1 MKQKIIFFLS
11 LFIFISSQAQTQF
24 NLLSPKNF
32 DENAGGFTASNG
44 KLFLLTEKKIL
55 VSTDS
60 GESWNFLK
68 DINSG
73 TEITSSDQ
81 LLFVVGKLGLVQKST
96 DNGQNWQTVNLNTTE
111 NLNNVFIFND
121 TVVIV
126 GSRTVFRSNDKG
138 INWTKT
144 DLDIFQYDS
153 VVKSYFISP
162 EEAHF
167 LTSYGDLYKTTNGG
181 INSVQTYDNPYVA
194 TSVNGLYFYNSQ
206 IGFANAVNKLLK
218 TTNGGQTWVLATS
231 FGQAIDS
238 QPLYS
243 FFFTSPTTGFAVG
256 QYGYIFKTT
265 NGGNTWQ
272 RVSDVAYFAEDGNN
286 LNKVYFA
293 NNIGY
298 IIGDHGKIL
307 KSTNQGE
314 NWVSKDF
321 SYDYVSDIQKTN
333 NKVYVTSGKSFYS
346 STDEANWTKLGT
358 PTVEASAP
366 YIMDSQ
372 FMNDDLGYALV
383 GNAGG
388 TQFSKSTN
396 GGVTWNLLDNTH
408 LGFNKLHF
416 FDTQNGLRYSE
427 FGISLTK
434 DGGTTW
440 QNLHNFGFFNFK
452 AVDENTAFGYNSS
465 RIMKT
470 TDKGVTWTLVKEAAY
485 FSNMYFANELIGYY
499 TEANKLYKTYN
510 GGTSW
515 ELVKDFYSAY
525 NLRLNFL
532 NANEGIAF
540 DYNGTSY
547 QTFDGGINWNTV
559 TVPKLTNFFA
569 VGRNY
574 YVAGANGIIYK
585 SNSYTQ
591 DYSLKTLEVTELFA
605 DKVKLN
611 GYGSSNVSELNN
623 IKFQYGENSDF
634 DLQTV
639 STPSIIAQYNNSL
652 LNQNIEDLKPE
663 TTYYFRISATN
674 QSGVVT
680 STVKEFT
687 TLPLHNKTLEFSN
700 IDSNNATANINIK
713 NNAGSVISDIKIIY
727 GLSSENLILTKN
739 VGSDINTYSQNI
751 LNSTLENLEPD
762 TIYFA
767 KLQFTQNNVIYT
779 SDLKQFKT
787 AILATEDLNK
797 ESSAIYPNPVKDILH
812 ITNTKNLKS
821 ISIISTSGNMVKNI
835 LSAEI
840 KNGSIDLRN
849 LTKGNYVV
857 ILNYD
862 NKTVNKKIIKQ

>member
-1 MKQKIIFFLS
+1 MKQKFIFLLGIFIFLS
-11 LFIFISSQAQTQF
+11 AQAQTQF
-24 NLLSPKNF
+24 SLLNPKNF
-32 DENAGGFTASNG
+32 DENAGGFTASDG

-55 VSTDS
+55 VFTDS
-60 GESWNFLK
+60 GESWSFLK
-68 DINSG
+68 NVTNG

-81 LLFVVGKLGLVQKST
+81 LLFVVGKLGLVQKSV
-96 DNGQNWQTVNLNTTE
+96 DNGQIWETVNLNTTE
-111 NLNNVFIFND
+111 NLNNVFIFGN
-121 TVVIV
+121 TVIIV
-126 GSRTVFRSNDKG
+126 GSRSVFRSADKG
-138 INWTKT
+138 ASWTKT
-144 DLDIFQYDS
+144 DLDIFQNDS
-153 VVKSYFISP
+153 VVKSYFTSP
-162 EEAHF
+162 SEAHF
-167 LTSYGDLYKTTNGG
+167 LTSYGDLYKTTDGG
-181 INSVQTYDNPYVA
+181 LHSVQTYDNPYVA

-218 TTNGGQTWVLATS
+218 TTNGGQTWVVATS

-272 RVSDVAYFAEDGNN
+272 RVSAVTYFAEDGNN

-333 NKVYVTSGKSFYS
+333 NKVYVTSGKSFYMS
-346 STDEANWTKLGT
+346 VDESNWTKLGT
-358 PTVEASAP
+358 PTLEASAP

-388 TQFSKSTN
+388 TQFSKTTN
-396 GGVTWNLLDNTH
+396 GGITWNLIDNTH

-440 QNLHNFGFFNFK
+440 QNTHNFGFFNFK
-452 AVDENTAFGYNSS
+452 AVNENTAFGYNSS
-465 RIMKT
+465 KIMKT
-470 TDKGVTWTLVKEAAY
+470 TDKGATWILVKEATY

-499 TEANKLYKTYN
+499 TEANKLYKTYD

-515 ELVKDFYSAY
+515 EMIKDFYSAY
-525 NLRLNFL
+525 NLRLHFL
-532 NANEGIAF
+532 NANEGIAY
-540 DYNGTSY
+540 DYNGISY
-547 QTFDGGINWNTV
+547 QTFDGGITWNTV
-559 TVPKLTNFFA
+559 TVPKYANFFA
-569 VGRNY
+569 IGRNY

-591 DYSLKTLEVTELFA
+591 DYSLKPLEVTELFA

-611 GYGSSNVSELNN
+611 GYGSTNVSEFSN
-623 IKFQYGENSDF
+623 IKFEYGENNNF
-634 DLQTV
+634 GLQ
-639 STPSIIAQYNNSL
+639 STSNPSTIAQYYNSL
-652 LNQNIEDLKPE
+652 LNKNIEDLTPE

-674 QSGVVT
+674 QSGAVT

-687 TLPLHNKTLEFSN
+687 TLPPHIKTLEFSDIN
-700 IDSNNATANINIK
+700 SNSATANINIK
-713 NNAGSVISDIKIIY
+713 NNAVKIISDIKIIY
-727 GLSSENLILTKN
+727 GLSSDNLTFTKN
-739 VGSDINTYSQNI
+739 VGSEINSYSQNT
-751 LNSTLENLEPD
+751 LATALENLQPD
-762 TIYFA
+762 TVYFA
-767 KLQFTQNNVIYT
+767 KLQFTQNNVTYT

-787 AILATEDLNK
+787 AILGTEELNK
-797 ESSAIYPNPVKDILH
+797 ESISIYPNPVKDILH
-812 ITNTKNLKS
+812 VTNTKNLQS
-821 ISIISTSGNMVKNI
+821 VSVITTSGNLVKNI
-835 LSAEI
+835 SSAEI
-840 KNGSIDLRN
+840 KDGAVDLSH
-849 LTKGNYVV
+849 LTKGNYIV

-862 NKTVNKKIIKQ
+862 GKTVNKKIIKQ

>member
-1 MKQKIIFFLS
+1 MKQKIIFLLGVFIFLS
-11 LFIFISSQAQTQF
+11 TQAQTQF
-24 NLLSPKNF
+24 NLLNPKNF

-55 VSTDS
+55 VSADS

-68 DINSG
+68 DVTNG
-73 TEITSSDQ
+73 TEITSSNQ

-96 DNGQNWQTVNLNTTE
+96 DNGQNWETINLNTTE
-111 NLNNVFIFND
+111 NLNNVFIFNE

-126 GSRTVFRSNDKG
+126 GSRTVFRSNDNG

-167 LTSYGDLYKTTNGG
+167 LTYYGDLYKTTNGG
-181 INSVQTYDNPYVA
+181 VNSVQTYDNPYVA

-218 TTNGGQTWVLATS
+218 TTDGGQTWVLATS

-272 RVSDVAYFAEDGNN
+272 RVSEVTYFAESGNN
-286 LNKVYFA
+286 LNKVYFT

-298 IIGDHGKIL
+298 IVGDHGKIL
-307 KSTNQGE
+307 KSTNQGD

-321 SYDYVSDIQKTN
+321 SYNYVSDIQKTN
-333 NKVYVTSGKSFYS
+333 NKIYVTSGENFYS
-346 STDEANWTKLGT
+346 STDETNWTKLGS
-358 PTVEASAP
+358 PTVEGFAS

-372 FMNDDLGYALV
+372 FMNDNLGYALV

-388 TQFSKSTN
+388 THFSKSTN

-408 LGFNKLHF
+408 LGLNKLHF

-465 RIMKT
+465 KIMKT
-470 TDKGVTWTLVKEAAY
+470 TDKGVTWTLVKEATY
-485 FSNMYFANELIGYY
+485 FSNMYFASELIGYY

-515 ELVKDFYSAY
+515 ELIKDFYSAY
-525 NLRLNFL
+525 DLRLHFL

-547 QTFDGGINWNTV
+547 QTFDGGITWNTI
-559 TVPKLTNFFA
+559 TVPKFANFLT

-574 YVAGANGIIYK
+574 YVTGSNGIIYK

-591 DYSLKTLEVTELFA
+591 DYSLQPLEVTDLFA

-611 GYGSSNVSELNN
+611 GYGSINISEFNN
-623 IKFQYGENSDF
+623 IKFQYGENNNF
-634 DLQTV
+634 GLQAV
-639 STPSIIAQYNNSL
+639 STPSTIAQYNNAK
-652 LNQNIEDLKPE
+652 LNTNIENLQPE

-674 QSGVVT
+674 QSGVAT
-680 STVKEFT
+680 SIAKEFK
-687 TLPLHNKTLEFSN
+687 TLPLHNKTLNFSN
-700 IDSNNATANINIK
+700 IGSNTATANLNIK
-713 NNAGSVISDIKIIY
+713 NNASKVISDIKIIY
-727 GLSSENLILTKN
+727 GLSSEDLAFTKN
-739 VGSDINTYSQNI
+739 VESEVSTYSQI
-751 LNSTLENLEPD
+751 TADSALENLEPD
-762 TIYFA
+762 TVYFA
-767 KLQFTQNNVIYT
+767 KLQFLQNNVIYT

-787 AILATEDLNK
+787 AILGTEDLNK
-797 ESSAIYPNPVKDILH
+797 ESFSIYPNPVKDILH
-812 ITNTKNLKS
+812 ITNTKNLRS

-835 LSAEI
+835 LSSEI
-840 KNGSIDLRN
+840 KNKSIDLSH

-857 ILNYD
+857 ILNYED
-862 NKTVNKKIIKQ
+862 KTVNKKIIKQ